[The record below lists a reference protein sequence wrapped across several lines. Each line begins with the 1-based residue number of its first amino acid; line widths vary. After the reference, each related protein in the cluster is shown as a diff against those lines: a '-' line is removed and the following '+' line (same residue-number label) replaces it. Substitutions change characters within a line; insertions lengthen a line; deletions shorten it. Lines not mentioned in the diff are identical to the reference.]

1 MLALFIRALLVA
13 SSRSLC
19 CAHEKVIQ
27 EKVDLIVT
35 RPKPDRRTFVMA
47 NGGNKRDFGEHATKS
62 GNKHDFSEYATNCGN
77 TRSPIGGHL

>member
-47 NGGNKRDFGEHATKS
+47 NGGNRVILVNMPQKVGINMILVNMPQTVGIPEAR
-62 GNKHDFSEYATNCGN
+62 
-77 TRSPIGGHL
+77 